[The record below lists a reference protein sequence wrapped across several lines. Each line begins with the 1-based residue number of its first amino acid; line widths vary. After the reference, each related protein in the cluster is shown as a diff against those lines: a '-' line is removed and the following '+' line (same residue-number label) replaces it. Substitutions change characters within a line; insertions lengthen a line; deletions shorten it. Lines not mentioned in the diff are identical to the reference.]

1 MGTPVTPWR
10 SRAALARSGLRS
22 QTATSLVFSICDRTR
37 TWVCPTVLVPITAHR
52 HCLAI
57 KRTPSKPR
65 KGSEKRFG
73 KTKAPDAGRKPADV
87 GKGEKDAKSAGE
99 FNRVAAR
106 RANRM

>member
-22 QTATSLVFSICDRTR
+22 QTATSVVFSIWDRTR

-57 KRTPSKPR
+57 ERTPD
-65 KGSEKRFG
+65 GSERIEVG
-73 KTKAPDAGRKPADV
+73 EVSDAGHGA
-87 GKGEKDAKSAGE
+87 E
-99 FNRVAAR
+99 AR
-106 RANRM
+106 RPGSGKARRMQNRAGNATGVMGAQEQ